1 MDFLLELVG
10 ELLDVPFEA
19 AMESRRIKTW
29 VKTLLFSLLGGAMA
43 ALFTVMTVSVWRDQ
57 QNMAGTTVLALITL
71 GGRRLLFSALS
82 ADINASGSES
92 NDWKA
97 GSFGCGSV
105 CQGN

>member
-29 VKTLLFSLLGGAMA
+29 VKTLLFSLLGGTMA

-71 GGRRLLFSALS
+71 GWTAFVVFSA
-82 ADINASGSES
+82 IRGHKRK
-92 NDWKA
+92 WKRK
-97 GSFGCGSV
+97 
-105 CQGN
+105 